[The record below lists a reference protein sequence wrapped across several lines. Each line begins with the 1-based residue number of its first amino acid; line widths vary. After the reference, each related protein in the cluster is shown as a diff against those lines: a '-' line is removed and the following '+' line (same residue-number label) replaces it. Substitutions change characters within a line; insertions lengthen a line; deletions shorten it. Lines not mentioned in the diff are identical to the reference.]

1 MRILMLSKEYP
12 PHIYGGAGVHVDQL
26 CRGLARVGGAE
37 HRLKVLCFG
46 DQQVSAGNMRVTGTP
61 GMPDLFVREGAG
73 QPVIDALG
81 RNIVMANQTEDADVV
96 HCHTWYT
103 CLAGCLIK
111 LFMDIPLLITAH
123 SLEPLRPWKREQI
136 GAGYHV
142 SRWLEKTALEEA
154 DGVIAV
160 SQAMKNDIL
169 RLYDLTPQ
177 KVRVIYNGIDAV
189 RYRKVFNP
197 DVLASFGIN
206 PLKPYVLFVGRIS
219 RQKGIIHLVRALP
232 HIEVE
237 TQIVLC
243 AGAPDTQAMAQEME
257 AEVAHARS
265 RTRNAIIWIP
275 EMVSVERLIALYSH
289 ASLFVCPSVY
299 EPFGI
304 INLEAMACGTPVI
317 AAAVG
322 GISEVVVNGQTGILI
337 PFEPAG
343 DTDSEPRRPEQ
354 YAQSLASAIN
364 ALLRSPERRQ
374 AMGTEAR
381 RRVEALFGWDA
392 IARQTLDYYQE
403 LGRAHKNQKT

>member
-1 MRILMLSKEYP
+1 
-12 PHIYGGAGVHVDQL
+12 
-26 CRGLARVGGAE
+26 
-37 HRLKVLCFG
+37 
-46 DQQVSAGNMRVTGTP
+46 
-61 GMPDLFVREGAG
+61 
-73 QPVIDALG
+73 
-81 RNIVMANQTEDADVV
+81 
-96 HCHTWYT
+96 
-103 CLAGCLIK
+103 
-111 LFMDIPLLITAH
+111 
-123 SLEPLRPWKREQI
+123 
-136 GAGYHV
+136 
-142 SRWLEKTALEEA
+142 
-154 DGVIAV
+154 
-160 SQAMKNDIL
+160 
-169 RLYDLTPQ
+169 
-177 KVRVIYNGIDAV
+177 
-189 RYRKVFNP
+189 
-197 DVLASFGIN
+197 
-206 PLKPYVLFVGRIS
+206 
-219 RQKGIIHLVRALP
+219 
-232 HIEVE
+232 
-237 TQIVLC
+237 
-243 AGAPDTQAMAQEME
+243 
-257 AEVAHARS
+257 
-265 RTRNAIIWIP
+265 
-275 EMVSVERLIALYSH
+275 MVSVERLIALYSH